1 MAGRDDRHGFGLTA
15 PVERLRGRAGQ
26 RQRLRRLRRTNGL
39 CEHCL
44 KEERVTIAAVVN
56 HIVPLIQGGSDE
68 DSNTENLCAAHDREA
83 TARQFGFD
91 VALGARGVGKS
102 GRPTSSHH
110 AWAGPAPTTASI
122 GRRRPTP
129 PRGGESL
136 TGQGADTAPLLR
148 ALRERFQSK
157 KFG

>member
-1 MAGRDDRHGFGLTA
+1 MAGHHARHGIGLTA

-26 RQRLRRLRRTNGL
+26 RQRLRRLKRTNGL

-44 KEERVTIAAVVN
+44 KEGRVMIATVVN

-91 VALGARGVGKS
+91 VAIGARGVGKS
-102 GRPTSSHH
+102 GRPTSRHH
-110 AWAGPAPTTASI
+110 AWAGPAPTTVLA

-129 PRGGESL
+129 PGG
-136 TGQGADTAPLLR
+136 A
-148 ALRERFQSK
+148 K
-157 KFG
+157 V